1 MNKETLEQNIIEA
14 INLFNTELNKLFPEQ
29 IIINDETLPKRNI
42 YAHKPQTGITSST
55 ITFNWYSCN
64 KKQSSL
70 DHLNSINIRF
80 IMHTQDSY
88 YPSIINDKFSI
99 EVLTCD
105 YRLKGLKFRKLTSK
119 TPLDTVKKLIH
130 WFIKNQETL
139 NNQPLYKA
147 F

>member
-42 YAHKPQTGITSST
+42 YAHKPQTGITSSS

-64 KKQSSL
+64 KKQSYL
-70 DHLNSINIRF
+70 EHRNSINIRF
-80 IMHTQDSY
+80 IMRTQDSY

-99 EVLTCD
+99 EILSWD
-105 YRLKGLKFRKLTSK
+105 YRLKGLKFRKLTAK
-119 TPLDTVKKLIH
+119 TPLETVKKLIT
-130 WFIKNQETL
+130 WFNNNKEIL
-139 NNQPLYKA
+139 NSQPLYIP

>member
-29 IIINDETLPKRNI
+29 TIINDEPLPQRNI
-42 YAHKPQTGITSST
+42 YAHKPQNGIASST

-88 YPSIINDKFSI
+88 DTSILNQNFSI
-99 EVLTCD
+99 EILTWD

-119 TPLDTVKKLIH
+119 TPLDTVKKLIQ
-130 WFIKNQETL
+130 WFNTNQETL
-139 NNQPLYKA
+139 NNQPLYKP